1 VSAADEQFLVRAAQ
15 RGDLDAFGDLVR
27 THELLVY
34 RVALRMLG
42 SEADAEDA
50 AQEALVKAWR
60 SIGRFRQ
67 GSTLSTWL
75 YRIVTNHCLNVIAAR
90 RPTVEWD
97 DRRAADASSD
107 PAVAAQ
113 QREEMSQLKAA
124 IIALPAEQRAALVLR
139 EFEGLSYDEVA
150 EVLQI
155 SLAAVK
161 GRIHRARLTIADE
174 LGEWR

>member
-1 VSAADEQFLVRAAQ
+1 MSDGDEAFLVRAAQ

-27 THELLVY
+27 RHELQVF

-42 SEADAEDA
+42 SQADAEDA

-67 GSTLSTWL
+67 GSAFGTWL

-90 RPTVEWD
+90 RPTMPWD
-97 DRRAADASSD
+97 EQRDADAGADPASAVQRRAELAELTASIS
-107 PAVAAQ
+107 
-113 QREEMSQLKAA
+113 
-124 IIALPAEQRAALVLR
+124 ALPAEQRAALVLR
-139 EFEGLSYDEVA
+139 EFEGLSYEEVA

-161 GRIHRARLTIADE
+161 GRIHRARLTVAQD
-174 LGEWR
+174 LGDWR

>member
-1 VSAADEQFLVRAAQ
+1 MTAANEQFLIRAAQ
-15 RGDLDAFGDLVR
+15 RGDLEAFGDLIR
-27 THELLVY
+27 LHELQVY

-42 SEADAEDA
+42 NEADAEDA

-67 GSTLSTWL
+67 SSAFSTWL
-75 YRIVTNHCLNVIAAR
+75 YRIVTNHCLNVISAR
-90 RPTVEWD
+90 RPTVELD
-97 DRRAADASSD
+97 DERDGAQSLD
-107 PAVAAQ
+107 PAVAV
-113 QREEMSQLKAA
+113 QRRAEMRELTAS
-124 IIALPAEQRAALVLR
+124 IAGLPPDQRAALVLR

-150 EVLQI
+150 EVLGV

-161 GRIHRARLTIADE
+161 GRIHRARLTVAQD